1 MNWMECL
8 ARPDWNLCS
17 SFPEVCVNITEF
29 YHNNSHCNHT
39 NNDTFA
45 IRDQYDMFKRICEL
59 DHNKYCPEGDH
70 NPPAIWD
77 VCSNWGAPMFQ
88 GPHFTALGFTSLWTL
103 CRSDLTRICST
114 DDNLRNSICHNGR
127 TISSNICAVL
137 PEGSCIEGREN
148 YKPCAFDIYG
158 CMAKDKNYD
167 FCLDFPSLC
176 PATPSTPPRTIT
188 SSHTPTMCAR
198 TS

>member
-1 MNWMECL
+1 
-8 ARPDWNLCS
+8 
-17 SFPEVCVNITEF
+17 
-29 YHNNSHCNHT
+29 
-39 NNDTFA
+39 
-45 IRDQYDMFKRICEL
+45 MFKRICEL

-103 CRSDLTRICST
+103 CRSDLTRICET

-176 PATPSTPPRTIT
+176 PATPSFQSFDHLTSVICNESTAATPFCTEHAPAELIWENICEYYHILSHDVKWR
-188 SSHTPTMCAR
+188 SSIGTHCWLNR
-198 TS
+198 DFVCK